1 MEEDLD
7 IIKELTDEFVK
18 EAPELLEQL
27 EQQLEILEADP
38 TDMGAVEALAE
49 VFKTLLQRV
58 GFLNFDAMVS
68 LLQSLGGLLATPDPL
83 DQETIEFLRQGRDQI
98 GEGLQYLGA
107 YAADSFDPG
116 ELLAALGQ
124 RAGIAAP
131 TYQQEALAEE
141 QQEEEAAAPVAA
153 PVEEEPEAE
162 VELTPEAQV
171 ADLGVPETPAPLA
184 VAAPAE
190 EEEEEVVQEGPL
202 SGEVMDFV
210 PDFITESNEIL
221 EKLDENLVHLEE
233 ASDDL
238 DLLNEIFR
246 GAHTLKGAA
255 GFLGFTQMAGVTH
268 KMENLLDLL
277 RKGQMQLSQ
286 GIMDVI
292 LQGVDQIKVL
302 QADIRNNVIVRRDT
316 SAVRRALTR
325 IAETKGADA
334 GAPVA
339 APADRAAPV
348 AAAAP
353 APVAP
358 AASAP
363 AAAPP
368 AHPEGG
374 AHPAPASGADQ
385 VIRVD
390 VERIDKIMTL
400 AEELVLGRNRLLQ
413 LNTQLVAVHGEE
425 ELVNRLNE
433 ATAQVNMLTG
443 ELQESVMMMRMIPVS
458 RVFARFPRMVRDLA
472 RDLNKQI
479 ELVIEDHDAE
489 IDKSVADEIGDPLIH
504 LIRNA
509 VDHGVERPED
519 RQAAGKDPRGTI
531 RLSATHEANHIVLR
545 IQDDGKGMDPVKLK
559 QKAVEKGIISAADA
573 ERMDDGE
580 AYSLIFLPGFSTAQ
594 TITSV
599 SGRGV
604 GMDVVRT
611 NITRLNGTID
621 LDSTLGA
628 GTTITIRLPLTLA
641 IISGLQVAAADEIF
655 IVPLT
660 AVIEAVR
667 ISQDQVETLQGRQ
680 VILSRDKVL
689 PLIDLGRVLQVP
701 DGGEEKQEAYV
712 VVAGLAERRVGILV
726 DRLLGQVDVV
736 IKALGDFVGPAHGI
750 AGATILGDGRVRLI
764 LDVGKLMDLQER
776 YREAG

>member
-7 IIKELTDEFVK
+7 ILKELTDEFIK
-18 EAPELLEQL
+18 EAPQFLDQL
-27 EQQLEILEADP
+27 EAHL
-38 TDMGAVEALAE
+38 EALAADAANRE
-49 VFKTLLQRV
+49 GVEAVAEILKTLIQRV
-58 GFLNFDAMVS
+58 GFLNFDVMVA
-68 LLQSLGGLLATPDPL
+68 LLQGLLGLLATPEPPGPD
-83 DQETIEFLRQGRDQI
+83 TIDLLRQGLDQI
-98 GEGLQYLGA
+98 GEGLQFLGA
-107 YAADSFDPG
+107 YEPASFEPTA
-116 ELLAALGQ
+116 LLAELN
-124 RAGIAAP
+124 AGVGFAAP
-131 TYQQEALAEE
+131 ATTAAEE
-141 QQEEEAAAPVAA
+141 APAKAQPEEQVEA
-153 PVEEEPEAE
+153 
-162 VELTPEAQV
+162 ELTPESQV
-171 ADLGVPETPAPLA
+171 AALQAPEAAPEPLPAPS
-184 VAAPAE
+184 AE
-190 EEEEEVVQEGPL
+190 EEDEVVQEGPL
-202 SGEVMDFV
+202 TGEVLDFV

-221 EKLDENLVHLEE
+221 EKLDENLVRLEE
-233 ASDDL
+233 ASGDL

-255 GFLGFTQMAGVTH
+255 GFLGFTQMGGVTH
-268 KMENLLDLL
+268 KMENVLDLL
-277 RKGQMQLSQ
+277 RKGQIQLSQ

-302 QADIRNNVIVRRDT
+302 QADIRNNIIVRRDT
-316 SAVRRALTR
+316 SAVRRSLAR
-325 IAETKGADA
+325 IVETKGAEA
-334 GAPVA
+334 GVPAPAAAAGVPA
-339 APADRAAPV
+339 APPSPRP
-348 AAAAP
+348 AAAP
-353 APVAP
+353 ATPAP
-358 AASAP
+358 HE
-363 AAAPP
+363 AAPG
-368 AHPEGG
+368 GG
-374 AHPAPASGADQ
+374 AHPPVADQ

-413 LNTQLVAVHGEE
+413 LNTQLVAAHGEE

-479 ELVIEDHDAE
+479 ELVVEDHDAE

-509 VDHGVERPED
+509 VDHGVETPEL
-519 RQAAGKDPRGTI
+519 RQQAGKDPRGTI

-559 QKAVEKGIISAADA
+559 QKAVERGILSAADA
-573 ERMDDGE
+573 ERMEDTE
-580 AYSLIFLPGFSTAQ
+580 AYNLIFLPGFSMAQ
-594 TITSV
+594 AITSV

-621 LDSTLGA
+621 LESVLGQ

-641 IISGLQVAAADEIF
+641 IISGLQVGAAGEIF

-660 AVIEAVR
+660 AVIEALR
-667 ISQDQVETLQGRQ
+667 ISQDQVENLQGRQ
-680 VILSRDKVL
+680 VILARDKVL
-689 PLIDLGRVLQVP
+689 PLINLAQVLQVP
-701 DGGEEKQEAYV
+701 AAKSEKNEAYV
-712 VVAGLAERRVGILV
+712 VVTGLAERRMGILV

-736 IKALGDFVGPAHGI
+736 IKALGDFVGPAQGI

-776 YREAG
+776 YREVG

>member
-1 MEEDLD
+1 
-7 IIKELTDEFVK
+7 
-18 EAPELLEQL
+18 
-27 EQQLEILEADP
+27 
-38 TDMGAVEALAE
+38 
-49 VFKTLLQRV
+49 
-58 GFLNFDAMVS
+58 
-68 LLQSLGGLLATPDPL
+68 
-83 DQETIEFLRQGRDQI
+83 
-98 GEGLQYLGA
+98 
-107 YAADSFDPG
+107 
-116 ELLAALGQ
+116 
-124 RAGIAAP
+124 
-131 TYQQEALAEE
+131 
-141 QQEEEAAAPVAA
+141 
-153 PVEEEPEAE
+153 
-162 VELTPEAQV
+162 
-171 ADLGVPETPAPLA
+171 
-184 VAAPAE
+184 
-190 EEEEEVVQEGPL
+190 
-202 SGEVMDFV
+202 MDFV

-233 ASDDL
+233 ASSDL

-302 QADIRNNVIVRRDT
+302 QADIRNNFIVRRDT
-316 SAVRRALTR
+316 SAVRRALTH

-334 GAPVA
+334 GSPVAVPAAAVAPVA
-339 APADRAAPV
+339 APAASAEAPV
-348 AAAAP
+348 PHEAAA
-353 APVAP
+353 
-358 AASAP
+358 
-363 AAAPP
+363 
-368 AHPEGG
+368 G
-374 AHPAPASGADQ
+374 AHPAPAAGADQ

-390 VERIDKIMTL
+390 VGRIDKIMTL

-413 LNTQLVAVHGEE
+413 LNTQLVAEHGEE

-509 VDHGVERPED
+509 VDHGVETPAA
-519 RQAAGKDPRGTI
+519 RQQAGKDPRGII

-545 IQDDGKGMDPVKLK
+545 IQDDGKGMDPAKLK
-559 QKAVEKGIISAADA
+559 QKAVEKGIISTADA
-573 ERMDDGE
+573 ERMDDSE

-621 LDSTLGA
+621 LDSTLGT

-667 ISQDQVETLQGRQ
+667 ISQDQVESLQGRQ

-689 PLIDLGRVLQVP
+689 PLIDLGQVLQVP
-701 DGGEEKQEAYV
+701 VASEGKQEAYV

>member
-1 MEEDLD
+1 MDEDLD
-7 IIKELTDEFVK
+7 IIKELTDEFIK
-18 EAPELLEQL
+18 EAPEFLEQL
-27 EQQLEILEADP
+27 EHQLEVLEADP
-38 TDMGAVEALAE
+38 ADTGAVEALAE
-49 VFKTLLQRV
+49 VFKTLMQRV
-58 GFLNFDAMVS
+58 GFLNFDALVS
-68 LLQSLGGLLATPDPL
+68 LLQGLGGLLATPDPL
-83 DQETIEFLRQGRDQI
+83 EPATLELLRRGSDQI

-107 YAADSFDPG
+107 YDPGSFDPG
-116 ELLAALGQ
+116 ELLAELTPGGGQ
-124 RAGIAAP
+124 LAP
-131 TYQQEALAEE
+131 AVEAETE
-141 QQEEEAAAPVAA
+141 VEEETVAA
-153 PVEEEPEAE
+153 PA

-171 ADLGVPETPAPLA
+171 ADIQVPEA
-184 VAAPAE
+184 VAAPLPAAPVASA

-233 ASDDL
+233 ASGDL

-246 GAHTLKGAA
+246 GAHTIKGAA
-255 GFLGFTQMAGVTH
+255 SFLGFTQMAGVTH

-277 RKGQMQLSQ
+277 RKGQMQLSP

-302 QADIRNNVIVRRDT
+302 QADIRNNAIVRRDT
-316 SAVRRALTR
+316 SAVRRALTH
-325 IAETKGADA
+325 IADTKGVEA
-334 GAPVA
+334 GM
-339 APADRAAPV
+339 
-348 AAAAP
+348 
-353 APVAP
+353 
-358 AASAP
+358 P

-368 AHPEGG
+368 PATPAAPAAVAALVPAPSAALPVAQEAAA
-374 AHPAPASGADQ
+374 AHPAPAAPAAGADQ

-390 VERIDKIMTL
+390 VVRIDKIMNL

-479 ELVIEDHDAE
+479 ELLIEDHDAE

-509 VDHGVERPED
+509 VDHGVEGPEA
-519 RQAAGKDPRGTI
+519 RQQAGKDPRGTI
-531 RLSATHEANHIVLR
+531 RLSATHEGNHIVLR
-545 IQDDGKGMDPVKLK
+545 IQDDGKGMDPAKLK
-559 QKAVEKGIISAADA
+559 QKAVEKGIISPADA
-573 ERMDDGE
+573 ERMDDSE
-580 AYSLIFLPGFSTAQ
+580 AYSLIFLPGFSMAQ
-594 TITSV
+594 AITSV

-621 LDSTLGA
+621 LDSTLGT

-641 IISGLQVAAADEIF
+641 IISGLQVGAGDEIF

-660 AVIEAVR
+660 AVIEALR
-667 ISQDQVETLQGRQ
+667 ISQDQLETLQGHQ
-680 VILSRDKVL
+680 VILARDKVL
-689 PLIDLGRVLQVP
+689 PLINLSAVLEVP
-701 DGGEEKQEAYV
+701 TVVDAKKEAYV

-736 IKALGDFVGPAHGI
+736 IKALGDFVGPAQGI

-764 LDVGKLMDLQER
+764 LDVGQLMDLQER
-776 YREAG
+776 YREAS